1 MALTFKLLISLG
13 MLPDSLFCF
22 EHFLDFSKKVERD
35 GKTEPGRGGWPQA
48 ETEQSRQGSTQVV
61 IMMVTVVNTMMIR
74 MIMIIIMSIMMMTR
88 SWTSLESMS
97 LRRKS
102 STAGKEGM

>member
-61 IMMVTVVNTMMIR
+61 IMMVTVVNKMMIR
-74 MIMIIIMSIMMMTR
+74 MIMIIIGPVWKVCHSGGKVA
-88 SWTSLESMS
+88 
-97 LRRKS
+97 LRAKREC
-102 STAGKEGM
+102 STL

>member
-1 MALTFKLLISLG
+1 

-22 EHFLDFSKKVERD
+22 EHFHFLDFPNIFLKVERD

-61 IMMVTVVNTMMIR
+61 IMMVTVVNMMMIR
-74 MIMIIIMSIMMMTR
+74 MIMIIIMIIMMMTR